1 MELSLGTHT
10 QLVCRQSKTDKI
22 FWYIED
28 LSLLFFL
35 FPLSPTR
42 SSFHPTSLNFLI
54 AGRVKNQQWRPRLR
68 RPAAAVIETVM
79 RRGSAYTGRM
89 KDSSTHTPEK
99 GKDGR
104 ADVWMRKRRVQTG
117 SKRGRAREEESEVDR
132 RWLTAESTAAEASQE
147 KHWSKQLFS
156 SHSRDVEHHNWK
168 VHLGAKL
175 DVESATLTLPT
186 FCLTL

>member
-1 MELSLGTHT
+1 
-10 QLVCRQSKTDKI
+10 
-22 FWYIED
+22 
-28 LSLLFFL
+28 
-35 FPLSPTR
+35 
-42 SSFHPTSLNFLI
+42 
-54 AGRVKNQQWRPRLR
+54 
-68 RPAAAVIETVM
+68 M

-147 KHWSKQLFS
+147 KH
-156 SHSRDVEHHNWK
+156 
-168 VHLGAKL
+168 
-175 DVESATLTLPT
+175 
-186 FCLTL
+186 